1 MALRRSSGQA
11 PKLEL
16 RDVIVRRAGVE
27 VLRVGE
33 LGVETGEVLAV
44 IGPNGAGKS
53 TLLQV
58 AALVLRPSQGEV
70 LFDGAPVGVDTLA
83 TRRRLAIALQ
93 APHLI
98 HASVLEN
105 AALGL
110 RLRGVAAAERRR
122 RALGWLRR
130 FGVEALAARP
140 ATRLSGGEA
149 QRVSLARA
157 FAVAPELLLLD
168 EPFSGLD
175 EATRGGLLDDLAGVL
190 GETGVTT
197 VFVTHDRNEALRLA
211 DRVAVLI
218 GARLRQVGPA
228 AAVFGA
234 PADEEVAA
242 FVGVETIVDGRVVEV
257 RDGLATVAV
266 GGQHLTALA
275 PDHLT
280 ERVRVCIRPEDV
292 VIQTPSEDAPASSA
306 RNRLLG
312 TVVEVR
318 PRGAEA
324 RVVID
329 CGPSTLRHGSG
340 QASAGQGLSTSSG
353 QGFRLVASVTR
364 LSVEE
369 MGLAPGARVAASIK
383 ATALHLLPGH

>member
-122 RALGWLRR
+122 RALDWLRR

-218 GARLRQVGPA
+218 GGRLRQVGLA

-292 VIQTPSEDAPASSA
+292 VIQTPREEAPASSA
-306 RNRLLG
+306 RNLLLG

>member
-122 RALGWLRR
+122 RALDWLRR

-218 GARLRQVGPA
+218 GGRLRQVGPA

-234 PADEEVAA
+234 PADEEGAA
-242 FVGVETIVDGRVVEV
+242 FVGVETIVDGRIVEV

-306 RNRLLG
+306 RNLLLG

>member
-122 RALGWLRR
+122 RALDWLRR

-218 GARLRQVGPA
+218 GGRLRQVGPA

-275 PDHLT
+275 PDHVT

-292 VIQTPSEDAPASSA
+292 VIQTPREDAPASSA
-306 RNRLLG
+306 RNLLLG

>member
-218 GARLRQVGPA
+218 GGRLRQVGLA

-242 FVGVETIVDGRVVEV
+242 FVGVETIVDGRIVEV

-306 RNRLLG
+306 RNLLLG

>member
-122 RALGWLRR
+122 RALDWLRR

-266 GGQHLTALA
+266 GGQTLTALA
-275 PDHLT
+275 PDHMT

-292 VIQTPSEDAPASSA
+292 VIQTPREEAPASSA
-306 RNRLLG
+306 RNLLLG